1 MSVATPVLR
10 LDDVVAGYGETTVV
24 RGVSLSV
31 PAGGTL
37 AILGPNGAGKTTLLR
52 TISGLLRPRSGSI
65 SLEGQD
71 ISDRSPSERV
81 RRGLCH
87 IPDPRGIFPSLTVAE
102 NLLLQAPRGTA
113 RRDAEQAV
121 DAFPRLGQR
130 MGQRA
135 GTLSGGEQQMLA
147 VARAYV
153 QHPNVVLL
161 DEVCMGLA
169 PNLVDE
175 IFEFLDARR
184 LRGRARGRGAVR
196 APRPAMVDEV
206 VVVARGRRR
215 RGRATR

>member
-52 TISGLLRPRSGSI
+52 TISGLLRPQSGTI

-113 RRDAEQAV
+113 
-121 DAFPRLGQR
+121 PRVASWRSTPSPGW
-130 MGQRA
+130 G
-135 GTLSGGEQQMLA
+135 SGWASGRGRCREA
-147 VARAYV
+147 SSR
-153 QHPNVVLL
+153 
-161 DEVCMGLA
+161 CWRSLA
-169 PNLVDE
+169 PTCST
-175 IFEFLDARR
+175 
-184 LRGRARGRGAVR
+184 
-196 APRPAMVDEV
+196 RPWSCS
-206 VVVARGRRR
+206 
-215 RGRATR
+215 TR